1 MSYSSGWP
9 AGANRKGKPMH
20 KALLLAASITFVGAV
35 AANAQ
40 SSPTPQTPANPPAAA
55 PSEAPKIQRINVV
68 DVSELPQATQKEV
81 EQVVAQ
87 GTDDSLKQLRS
98 NIDAVPEA
106 KAALK
111 AKGSTSAQVVATSM
125 GQDGTLTL
133 ITKKNS

>member
-1 MSYSSGWP
+1 
-9 AGANRKGKPMH
+9 MH
-20 KALLLAASITFVGAV
+20 KALLLAASISFVGV
-35 AANAQ
+35 FAANAQ
-40 SSPTPQTPANPPAAA
+40 SSTPQTPSNPPVSA
-55 PSEAPKIQRINVV
+55 PSATPKIQRINVV

-81 EQVVAQ
+81 EQIVAQ

-106 KAALK
+106 TAALK

>member
-1 MSYSSGWP
+1 
-9 AGANRKGKPMH
+9 MH
-20 KALLLAASITFVGAV
+20 KALLLAASISFIGVV

-40 SSPTPQTPANPPAAA
+40 SSSTPQTPSNPPAAA
-55 PSEAPKIQRINVV
+55 PSAAPKIQRINVV
-68 DVSELPQATQKEV
+68 DVSELPQATQKQV